1 MVTFVKSRQHHDP
14 HHDPSISSWEMNK
27 NVCEDTRT
35 DTVINIQANTHAHAH
50 THTYTHQGIPAHI
63 CVMTTHTKKYRKHTN
78 THSCHHTKEYELHTT
93 HTCYHSTQNTTTYL
107 KSFIAHWQA
116 RLYTICTK
124 YQGMPLRLI
133 HCSSTLVGLSLHLQ
147 DICFPRVAMDTIQDT
162 IANVTMPTVQ
172 N

>member
-1 MVTFVKSRQHHDP
+1 MTPTMTPAFPAGKWTRMYVK
-14 HHDPSISSWEMNK
+14 
-27 NVCEDTRT
+27 
-35 DTVINIQANTHAHAH
+35 THAQIQWSTYKQTHTHTH

-116 RLYTICTK
+116 RLYTTCTK

-133 HCSSTLVGLSLHLQ
+133 HCSFTLVGLSLHLQ
-147 DICFPRVAMDTIQDT
+147 DICFPRVTMDTIQDT
-162 IANVTMPTVQ
+162 IANVTMPTV
-172 N
+172 